1 MAAEFTSEESSIPQN
16 LLQLLHSFGYDCKRR
31 GNLHLLDEDTLA
43 FVAGN
48 MLVLLDMNTKEQ
60 RYIPSSGGGGIG
72 AMMPHPSRS
81 YFAVAEKGEQP
92 DIIIYEYPSL
102 QPYRTLRGGTCKA
115 YSCVNFNNDG
125 TLLASVGGAT
135 DYMLTL
141 WDWNQEQVVLRYKAF
156 SQDVYCVTFS
166 PYNPCQ
172 LTTAGSGHIKFWKMA
187 DTFTGLKLQGMLG
200 RFGKTPL
207 TDIDG
212 YVELP
217 DGKVISGSEWGNM
230 LLWDGDLIKVELRRK
245 DGRNCHAGPIH
256 QFALDEGEL
265 ITVGAD
271 GAVRT
276 WDFETIDTA
285 DCMDDSGL
293 FEIKPMNELI
303 VGRNVNL
310 SCMVRSSIP
319 QSSIWFA
326 QDSNGGIWKLD
337 LSFSNL
343 SRSPECLFS
352 FHAGAIKGMDVSGF
366 SHLMATTAL
375 DCSVRI
381 FDFLSNK
388 ELAVSHY
395 VQGGST
401 LTWAPRT
408 VCGGESLLVVGFEDG
423 VVRLLELSKPQS
435 LYAISESNLSELCL
449 KQAFKP
455 HDASVTAISYKH
467 DGQIMATGS
476 VDGTVFFFSVGDS
489 YEPVGFVKV
498 PGPVQG
504 LQWAPQSHERNALL
518 VTCQVSHVV
527 EIEAPDTLGPVTGNT
542 YYLPNL
548 PIRHFCFQSIK
559 SRIKR
564 DEEIA
569 RRQAM
574 KEKRQKEAKDQEQ
587 TPTEEEEEELPPI
600 CIPDTPSPLHCTFYS
615 TEPGA
620 FWLSVGGYDSGY
632 LYHCKFSEQQSVDLS
647 ERKDEPFAHV
657 PIQDADRNPILTVCF
672 CEARQLLLCG
682 MQDGSIRAYP
692 LESED
697 LQPVHMQAYCTLS
710 IHDSQYGSLQQL
722 CISHDGRFVLS
733 TGADG
738 NIFSFRLLE
747 MEELEKVLQREHAKV
762 PSPRLIL
769 DTEPVPVDI
778 NDPAAYS
785 IETAAQKLELDR
797 MHQEAESKKQE
808 RREKLAE
815 LQIRYKAILGQN
827 QSLPEHMRLQP
838 MELEINCRFR
848 EENERS
854 TAERVKEARRELAW
868 ETERCSI
875 ALQKLHDWILGS
887 SVCDTVTVSAIS
899 SDHNVSTYSLIDLA
913 KKLHQ
918 LNQQERVVQDS
929 DPDTLDECSSKE
941 EEETEVIS
949 DQSTAEEDSSAAAGL
964 RVQVPQRAVGKLAAR
979 QAEKLRKATEKAQK
993 VRAKLEQ
1000 KKREWD
1006 KLYATK
1012 PSDNYEDPEDIR
1024 AIQLAKE
1031 NLGDFKLKTEKG
1043 FIVPQHLRMNV
1054 EKKMA
1059 QFIELGEQI
1068 YQRKSHM
1075 NMRVLALRDLKV
1087 ALVSQFHSYMHQLLA
1102 VQKLLPPEKHRPPPT
1117 MPTLTPEETPDR
1129 ELERYS
1135 AARAQMSHS
1144 SWDDEQEESQDDKAL
1159 YTWEEYRLGFYKHT
1173 ISGENLTEV
1182 KDVLEL
1188 EELLNLHVQHK
1199 LIKKME
1205 EAICEFNAKF
1215 HLLRYEKGQLDVQM
1229 NLAKYRHITL
1239 FEELHILKVFE
1250 KREFA
1255 LQERRNA
1262 CLKEQR
1268 ALRSKMEE
1276 CKHQLEVKNRDIA
1289 KLRESEKVLFSTFKA
1304 SVEENTFA
1312 DFLTKVFKKKIKRVK
1327 KKEKLESDDE
1337 EEESEEDSDEDS
1349 DWDSDEDDEGFS
1361 ETSSIDY
1368 NVCPPNCNPELFENT
1383 LRLREHRLD
1392 LEEQLHA
1399 EKIIADSLKKDY
1411 DSLTKKVKIV
1421 QSNLKAVDGDLE
1433 LLNQEK
1439 QQKVNELDAVVPLR
1453 LHQIEY
1459 MNNGVMPSDLS
1470 EALVINATSVS
1481 QLHKRIQELEQEKI
1495 AQKQLYRQARKQH
1508 VQLRADLRDM
1518 EAKSQELKAHCEQLM
1533 MKKFGKMV
1541 DLEAL
1546 QTLGGNQKL
1555 EELKYLK
1562 QVQEAQHMKELRMWE
1577 EKVIAARQK
1586 LTNVT
1591 RENTERLR
1599 KLNSL
1604 LIEKKLVE
1612 DKLNARQKIVRNQFQ
1627 VSQQAEVEEIQS
1639 LQLYVQ
1645 NQEEKIKWLKQEI
1658 STLSLKA
1665 PCPTR
1670 LPPHTAHQRRIAGMG
1685 QARESTTEKTPQCV
1699 LTPPQPGDGGF
1710 APGSKLPHFLQ
1721 FQGSQQADQQNIQSL
1736 GVFSQKLEPK
1746 PRPHKH
1752 IPKRSA
1758 PPCPP

>member
-1 MAAEFTSEESSIPQN
+1 MAAEFTSEDSSIPQN
-16 LLQLLHSFGYDCKRR
+16 MLQLSHSFGYDCKRR

-43 FVAGN
+43 FMAGN
-48 MLVLLDMNTKEQ
+48 VLVLLDMNTKEQ

-343 SRSPECLFS
+343 TDEPECLFS

-375 DCSVRI
+375 DRSVRI

-435 LYAISESNLSELCL
+435 LYAVSESNLSELRL

-489 YEPVGFVKV
+489 YEPVSFVKV

-722 CISHDGRFVLS
+722 RISHDGRFVLS

-747 MEELEKVLQREHAKV
+747 MEELEKVPQREHAKV

-785 IETAAQKLELDR
+785 IETAKQKLDLDHVHR
-797 MHQEAESKKQE
+797 EAESKKQE
-808 RREKLAE
+808 RRKKLTE
-815 LQIRYKAILGQN
+815 LRSHFKAILGQN

-838 MELEINCRFR
+838 SELELDCCFR
-848 EENERS
+848 EEVEKL
-854 TAERVKEARRELAW
+854 TAESVREVRRELAW
-868 ETERCSI
+868 ETERHRI
-875 ALQKLHDWILGS
+875 RLQKLQERFLGS
-887 SVCDTVTVSAIS
+887 AACDTVTVSAIR
-899 SDHNVSTYSLIDLA
+899 SDHKVSTYSLVTLPN
-913 KKLHQ
+913 KLHQ
-918 LNQQERVVQDS
+918 LKEQERVPQDS
-929 DPDTLDECSSKE
+929 GSVTPEQCRTKE
-941 EEETEVIS
+941 EKETQDDVK
-949 DQSTAEEDSSAAAGL
+949 TTEEDSSAAAGL

-1054 EKKMA
+1054 EKKAA
-1059 QFIELGEQI
+1059 QLVALKEQI
-1068 YQRKSHM
+1068 YQRKSQM
-1075 NMRVLALRDLKV
+1075 NVRVLALRDLKV
-1087 ALVSQFHSYMHQLLA
+1087 ALISQFHSYMHQLLA

-1117 MPTLTPEETPDR
+1117 TPTLTPEETPER
-1129 ELERYS
+1129 ELQYSHTTLERYA
-1135 AARAQMSHS
+1135 AARAQVSHS
-1144 SWDDEQEESQDDKAL
+1144 SCD
-1159 YTWEEYRLGFYKHT
+1159 GKH
-1173 ISGENLTEV
+1173 EDPP
-1182 KDVLEL
+1182 DVLEMMQQDSNKDSHTEEEYTPAKELHTLSKENLSEL
-1188 EELLNLHVQHK
+1188 EIMEVEEIRNLYLQDK
-1199 LIKKME
+1199 LIKQME
-1205 EAICEFNAKF
+1205 KAVCAFDAKVR
-1215 HLLRYEKGQLDVQM
+1215 LLRYEKSELDVQM
-1229 NLAKYRHITL
+1229 KLADLRRVTL
-1239 FEELHILKVFE
+1239 FQELLMLKEFE
-1250 KREFA
+1250 KREIT
-1255 LQERRNA
+1255 LQERRNS
-1262 CLKEQR
+1262 CLQEER
-1268 ALRSKMEE
+1268 ELRSKVEE

-1289 KLRESEKVLFSTFKA
+1289 KLRESEKMLASTFKA

-1349 DWDSDEDDEGFS
+1349 DWDSGEDDEGLDGAARF
-1361 ETSSIDY
+1361 DY

-1533 MKKFGKMV
+1533 LKRFGKMV

-1546 QTLGGNQKL
+1546 QTLSGSRKL
-1555 EELKYLK
+1555 EEMKYEK
-1562 QVQEAQHMKELRMWE
+1562 QVQEAQHRQELRMWE

-1612 DKLNARQKIVRNQFQ
+1612 DKLNARQKIVSHQFQ
-1627 VSQQAEVEEIQS
+1627 VSQQTYEKDIQS
-1639 LQLYVQ
+1639 LQLHVQ
-1645 NQEEKIKWLKQEI
+1645 NQAEKIKWLKQEI
-1658 STLSLKA
+1658 STLSRKGGHV
-1665 PCPTR
+1665 
-1670 LPPHTAHQRRIAGMG
+1670 LPPSEPNLPSIHRNSSLQHRRA
-1685 QARESTTEKTPQCV
+1685 
-1699 LTPPQPGDGGF
+1699 
-1710 APGSKLPHFLQ
+1710 LP
-1721 FQGSQQADQQNIQSL
+1721 
-1736 GVFSQKLEPK
+1736 
-1746 PRPHKH
+1746 
-1752 IPKRSA
+1752 
-1758 PPCPP
+1758 